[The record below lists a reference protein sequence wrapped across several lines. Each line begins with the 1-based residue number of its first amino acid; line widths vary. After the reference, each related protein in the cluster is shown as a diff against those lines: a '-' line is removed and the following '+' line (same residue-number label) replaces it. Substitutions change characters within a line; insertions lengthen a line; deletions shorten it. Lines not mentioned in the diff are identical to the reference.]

1 MPKLIKNIK
10 KKVVVFDLDE
20 TLGYF
25 GEFGRFCILI
35 DEYYKN
41 IDKSYSI
48 FNELMDLYPEFVR
61 PSMFIIL
68 KFLLQKKKEGKCQAI
83 MIYTNN
89 TGERKWVEH
98 IKGYFEHK
106 LNSKIFEQIISA
118 FKVNGKVVEI
128 NRTSHDKSIDDFF
141 RCTKLPHDIEIC
153 FIDDLFHPKMEND
166 NVYYIHVK
174 EYKYI
179 LPSDELINRFLNSPI
194 SNDIEKKED
203 FRKFAKLKLKYNVLE
218 KSKNEHDIDIIVS
231 KKMLEHIKDFFN
243 KDEPKLENKD
253 YMHLSKSF
261 KKHTKSN
268 FNKTLKKNKFY
279 NP

>member
-1 MPKLIKNIK
+1 MPKLIKNI

-25 GEFGRFCILI
+25 GEFGRFCILL

-41 IDKSYSI
+41 TDKSYSI

-61 PSMFIIL
+61 PSMFTIL

-179 LPSDELINRFLNSPI
+179 LPSDELINRFLNSPL
-194 SNDIEKKED
+194 SNDIENKED

-218 KSKNEHDIDIIVS
+218 KSKNEHEIDIIVS

-261 KKHTKSN
+261 KKYTKSN
-268 FNKTLKKNKFY
+268 FNKTLKKNKFF
-279 NP
+279 NT